1 MAINCGPTTIP
12 TTDETPLPCDDFRS
26 DRCTIH
32 EDAIA
37 YLGLAI
43 NTPLNEVIDALLLSL
58 TDARNRVAILEAQP
72 PKVLKVDTSV
82 AYQFVAADAENMVSL
97 NNAAA
102 ITLTV
107 PDDLTL
113 DFVIGTRIEV
123 VNLGAGVVTISG
135 AGVTFL
141 SDIGTTIAQ
150 GGGRTLI
157 KVAANTWVIK
167 Y

>member
-32 EDAIA
+32 EDAIS

-43 NTPLNEVIDALLLSL
+43 NTPLNEVLDAYLLSL
-58 TDARNRVAILEAQP
+58 IDARNRLAILEAQP
-72 PKVLKVDTSV
+72 PKVIKVDTSI
-82 AYQFVAADAENMVSL
+82 AYQLVAADAENIVSL

-102 ITLTV
+102 VTLTV
-107 PDDLTL
+107 PVDATL
-113 DFVIGTRIEV
+113 DFVIGTKIEL
-123 VNLGAGVVTISG
+123 VNLGAGLVTIGG

-141 SDIGTTIAQ
+141 TDIGTTIAQ

-157 KVAANTWVIK
+157 KVAADTWVIK